1 MNSPMI
7 PVSIGELID
16 KITILKIKQKQIK
29 DSDKLS
35 NILYELNLL
44 EKIKYDLQLNRLDL
58 LEQQLYDVNS
68 RLWNIENFKRSCEKE
83 QNFDDEFIRA
93 ARSVYQLNDLR
104 AAIKREI
111 NQITDSKIVE
121 EKQHL

>member
-1 MNSPMI
+1 MI

-16 KITILKIKQKQIK
+16 KITILQIKQKKITN
-29 DSDKLS
+29 SDKLK
-35 NILYELNLL
+35 NINHELNLL
-44 EKIKYDLQLNRLDL
+44 EKIKYDLGLNNLIL

-68 RLWNIENFKRSCEKE
+68 RLWDIENLKRSCEKN
-83 QNFDDEFIRA
+83 QKFDDEFIRA

-111 NQITDSKIVE
+111 NQITSSEIVE
-121 EKQHL
+121 EKSH